1 MRRDFV
7 MVAKTV
13 IDIGIASNPGSGI
26 YDQIV
31 RVSPLHIVRIESLQA
46 GQGILC
52 ILRYCVSRRYFPE
65 LRCQRGWTDH
75 AHFALREWNLNP
87 LGAEGIK
94 NVELDLPGGGSELG
108 EFAPGLDGDLDGG
121 VAKAVHCHGGCGI
134 FQHHSVRGE
143 HALNERDGRGKV
155 RVVANADLNVMLV
168 NGAVVVPQYSISRKE
183 SSKFWEEIGRASCRE
198 RV

>member
-1 MRRDFV
+1 

-31 RVSPLHIVRIESLQA
+31 RVSPLHIVRIENLQA

-94 NVELDLPGGGSELG
+94 NVELDLPGGGCRGFWHLWVVPCTNLEVVELLTSG
-108 EFAPGLDGDLDGG
+108 GLDKQFQNSSRGTGMHDSFLDRPDAIHLRLDEG
-121 VAKAVHCHGGCGI
+121 
-134 FQHHSVRGE
+134 
-143 HALNERDGRGKV
+143 
-155 RVVANADLNVMLV
+155 
-168 NGAVVVPQYSISRKE
+168 
-183 SSKFWEEIGRASCRE
+183 
-198 RV
+198 